1 MHNNSDK
8 FDHLIALAATKCIEQ
23 EAQALNALDTS
34 TVVFDSSYYRK
45 RNKYINQCKRR
56 STMKFTKTLAIRIA
70 AALMIMLALGCVL
83 IGCVPEWRQ
92 AIYDAIV
99 EWYDNCFT
107 VRYEDPDGKEKETTY
122 VEETTDANVPVSNA
136 PTIIENVRKPS
147 DLPEGVWEDVVMNKP
162 TQIMIDYYIGDK
174 YLFSFTQTI
183 LKPNDKFVDT
193 EDENISYIE
202 INGNDATVVEYV
214 NKKEI
219 YIFWNDG
226 EYSYNLSSTECD
238 SDILIRYAESVK

>member
-34 TVVFDSSYYRK
+34 TVVFDPSYYRK
-45 RNKYINQCKRR
+45 RNRYINKCKRR

-107 VRYEDPDGKEKETTY
+107 VRYEAHDGKDAETGY
-122 VEETTDANVPVSNA
+122 DSKPVSDAEPVIVA
-136 PTIIENVRKPS
+136 PTIIESIRKPS
-147 DLPEGVWEDVVMNKP
+147 DQPEGVWEDIVVNNP

-174 YLFSFTQTI
+174 YLLSFTQTV
-183 LKPNDKFVDT
+183 LEPNDKFVDN
-193 EDENISYIE
+193 EDMDITNIT
-202 INGNDATVVEYV
+202 INGHNATVVEHTD
-214 NKKEI
+214 KKDI
-219 YIFWNDG
+219 NILWNDSW
-226 EYSYNLSSTECD
+226 YSYHISSTECD
-238 SDILIRYAESVK
+238 IDILIQYAESVK

>member
-8 FDHLIALAATKCIEQ
+8 FDHLIALAATKCIQE

-45 RNKYINQCKRR
+45 RNRYINQCKRR

-107 VRYEDPDGKEKETTY
+107 VRYEAPDGKDAETGYDSESVSDT
-122 VEETTDANVPVSNA
+122 EPVIVA
-136 PTIIENVRKPS
+136 PTVIENVRKPS
-147 DLPEGVWEDVVMNKP
+147 DLPEGVWEDVVINNP
-162 TQIMIDYYIGDK
+162 TLITADYYIGDEH
-174 YLFSFTQTI
+174 LFSFTQTV
-183 LKPNDKFVDT
+183 LEPNDKFVDT
-193 EDENISYIE
+193 ENEDITYID

-226 EYSYNLSSTECD
+226 EYSYNVSSIECD
-238 SDILIRYAESVK
+238 IDILIQYAESVK

>member
-8 FDHLIALAATKCIEQ
+8 FDHLIALAATKCIQ
-23 EAQALNALDTS
+23 EETQALNALDTS
-34 TVVFDSSYYRK
+34 TVVFDPSYYRK
-45 RNKYINQCKRR
+45 RNRYINQCKRR

-147 DLPEGVWEDVVMNKP
+147 DLPEGVWEDVVMNNP
-162 TQIMIDYYIGDK
+162 TKIIIDYYFGDK
-174 YLFSFTQTI
+174 HQFTYIQTI
-183 LKPNDKFVDT
+183 LKPNDKFVDN
-193 EDENISYIE
+193 EDMDVSYIT
-202 INGNDATVVEYV
+202 INGHNATVVEHTD
-214 NKKEI
+214 KKDI
-219 YIFWNDG
+219 NILWNDSL
-226 EYSYNLSSTECD
+226 YSYHILSTECNLD
-238 SDILIRYAESVK
+238 VLIQYAESVK